1 MQMTE
6 KEQYEARLI
15 WLKAMDAASE
25 AGLARIH
32 ATLSRRAARAG
43 GPRVG
48 NGSDDRSACRLLSAA
63 WRGDFE
69 QGASARPYSN
79 SSGGSSP

>member
-32 ATLSRRAARAG
+32 ATLARRAARAG
-43 GPRVG
+43 G
-48 NGSDDRSACRLLSAA
+48 NGTDDRSACRLVSAA

-69 QGASARPYSN
+69 QGASARPYSDA
-79 SSGGSSP
+79 SGGSSP